1 MPYTY
6 TNSRGETYYLHYLE
20 REHDDT
26 GTPYVIYYF
35 AKEPSDNTA
44 AALPGEYAIA
54 ESDSGLPLLEKRDG
68 S

>member
-35 AKEPSDNTA
+35 TKEPGDNTA
-44 AALPGEYAIA
+44 EALPDEYTIT
-54 ESDSGLPLLEKRDG
+54 ESDGGLPLLEKTA
-68 S
+68 